1 MQTEQNLH
9 LGSCDMSEEIIKIL
23 DHIGSKFGV
32 AIDWTDK
39 NVMPYLQELAE
50 KYINYEIAISATIVI
65 ALVVIALILGILT
78 GVLYRKNCE
87 GYAVC
92 GLLLL
97 ICFVIGI
104 VVIPTEIADII
115 KCITFPEMQIYE
127 YLSGLIQK

>member
-1 MQTEQNLH
+1 
-9 LGSCDMSEEIIKIL
+9 MSKEIIEIL
-23 DHIGSKFGV
+23 DYIGAKFGL
-32 AIDWTDK
+32 AIDWTDE
-39 NVMPYLQELAE
+39 NVLPYVEKLAE

-78 GVLYRKNCE
+78 GVLYIKNYDGCIIV
-87 GYAVC
+87 GI
-92 GLLLL
+92 LLL